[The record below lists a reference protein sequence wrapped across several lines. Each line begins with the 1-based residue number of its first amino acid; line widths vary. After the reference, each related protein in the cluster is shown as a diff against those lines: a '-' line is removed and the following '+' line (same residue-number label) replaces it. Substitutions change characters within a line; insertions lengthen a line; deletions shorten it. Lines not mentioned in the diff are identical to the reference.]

1 MNDIT
6 RKIVGIIAAIT
17 MFVSVFLPAIS
28 IGFISVSLWDGI
40 EGNANGKAIV
50 ILLFSLLGI
59 LSAITGKSKYLQACS
74 VGVFAVT
81 LSLTIDFV
89 RSNSVEFI
97 GIGIILLIL
106 SSLVGIGLKEIQ
118 FKKSVI
124 KP

>member
-1 MNDIT
+1 MNDTT
-6 RKIVGIIAAIT
+6 RKIIGIITAII

-59 LSAITGKSKYLQACS
+59 LSVIAGKSEYLQACS

-89 RSNSVEFI
+89 RGNSVEYI
-97 GIGIILLIL
+97 GIGIILLLL
-106 SSLVGIGLKEIQ
+106 SSLVGIGLKELK
-118 FKKSVI
+118 FK
-124 KP
+124 